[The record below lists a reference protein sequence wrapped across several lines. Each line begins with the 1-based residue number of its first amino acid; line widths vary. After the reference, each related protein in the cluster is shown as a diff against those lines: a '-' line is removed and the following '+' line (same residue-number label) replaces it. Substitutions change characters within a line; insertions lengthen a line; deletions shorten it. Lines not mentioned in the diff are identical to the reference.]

1 MQDAFIT
8 LEHLTHLG
16 INLEGKDTDSL
27 LEHLNDSLQERVG
40 TEITESLDDE
50 KLEQL
55 VEVQENGSDQDIA
68 DWLETNVP
76 ELKEIVQDEIDILLG
91 ELANSNEDINQAA

>member
-1 MQDAFIT
+1 MQNNFIT
-8 LEHLTHLG
+8 IEHLTELG
-16 INLEGKDTDSL
+16 IELTDTDNL
-27 LEHLNDSLQERVG
+27 LTHLNDTLQERVG

-50 KLEQL
+50 KLKQL
-55 VEVQENGSDQDIA
+55 LALQEEGSDEDIA

-91 ELANSNEDINQAA
+91 ELAENNEDVSKS